1 MNLKKRI
8 LSLCL
13 AASLT
18 ACLFAGCGSK
28 GSDSQPDCP
37 FSELKWSS
45 SVKDME
51 KAEGTD
57 YETYDS
63 VYGGTTYTYPKEFKG
78 SAGTVKYM
86 FDDKDR
92 LAGIAWA
99 YGSEDADEVYG
110 LYDDIHKDLVDTY
123 GDSGYNTDKETNYGD
138 VWYRSEGNIIISTM
152 VTNSQKALQYS
163 YLSPE
168 QSTDAAD
175 KYSSDKP
182 DLIQ

>member
-1 MNLKKRI
+1 MKKKI

-13 AASLT
+13 VAALT
-18 ACLFAGCGSK
+18 ASLFAGCGSK

-51 KAEGTD
+51 KIEGSD

-86 FDDKDR
+86 FDDTKQ

-99 YGSEDADEVYG
+99 SGSEDSDELYG
-110 LYDDIHKDLVDTY
+110 LYEDIHSDLVDTY

-138 VWYRSEGNIIISTM
+138 VWYREDGNIIISTM
-152 VTNSQKALQYS
+152 VTDSQKALQFAYV
-163 YLSPE
+163 SPE
-168 QSTDAAD
+168 QSTAEAD

-182 DLIQ
+182 DLIH

>member
-1 MNLKKRI
+1 MKKKI

-13 AASLT
+13 VAALT
-18 ACLFAGCGSK
+18 ASLFAGCGSK

-51 KAEGTD
+51 KIEGSD

-78 SAGTVKYM
+78 STGTVKYM
-86 FDDKDR
+86 FDAKKQ

-99 YGSEDADEVYG
+99 YGSEDTDELYG
-110 LYDDIHKDLVDTY
+110 LYEDIHSDLVDTY

-138 VWYRSEGNIIISTM
+138 VWYREDGNIIISTM
-152 VTNSQKALQYS
+152 VTDSQKALQFAYV
-163 YLSPE
+163 SPE
-168 QSTDAAD
+168 QSTAEAD
-175 KYSSDKP
+175 KYNSDKP

>member
-1 MNLKKRI
+1 MKKKI

-13 AASLT
+13 VAALT
-18 ACLFAGCGSK
+18 ASLFAGCGSK

-51 KAEGTD
+51 KIEGSD

-86 FDDKDR
+86 FDAKKQ

-99 YGSEDADEVYG
+99 YGSEDSDELYG
-110 LYDDIHKDLVDTY
+110 LYEDIHSDLVDTY

-138 VWYRSEGNIIISTM
+138 VWYREDGNIIISTM
-152 VTNSQKALQYS
+152 VTDSQKALQFAYV
-163 YLSPE
+163 SPE
-168 QSTDAAD
+168 QSTAEAD

-182 DLIQ
+182 DLIH